1 METEPGCLSVRED
14 NSSAPF
20 RSSPRLR
27 LTANSALTAPSSE
40 GHVSSS
46 SGLLFPLQQEPP
58 VRHSNNREAERSGV
72 CRHADTNTAVAF
84 SPLPGGSAAA
94 AAAAAE
100 AEG

>member
-1 METEPGCLSVRED
+1 METEPGFLSVTED
-14 NSSAPF
+14 NLNAPF

-27 LTANSALTAPSSE
+27 LTAISALTAPGSE

-46 SGLLFPLQQEPP
+46 SALLFPLQQEPP
-58 VRHSNNREAERSGV
+58 SRHSNNRQAERSAV

-84 SPLPGGSAAA
+84 CPLPGGSAAA
-94 AAAAAE
+94 E

>member
-1 METEPGCLSVRED
+1 METEPGFLSVRED

-27 LTANSALTAPSSE
+27 LTANSALTAPSSD
-40 GHVSSS
+40 GHVSTS

-58 VRHSNNREAERSGV
+58 FRHSNNREAERSGV
-72 CRHADTNTAVAF
+72 CRHAHTNTTVAF
-84 SPLPGGSAAA
+84 CPLPGGST
-94 AAAAAE
+94 AAAAE